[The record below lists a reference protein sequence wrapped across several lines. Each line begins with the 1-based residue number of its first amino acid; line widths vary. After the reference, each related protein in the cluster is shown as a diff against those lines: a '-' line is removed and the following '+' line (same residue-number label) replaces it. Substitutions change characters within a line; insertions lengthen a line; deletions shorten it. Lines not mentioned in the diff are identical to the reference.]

1 MIQKGDELI
10 NGVNRVNYQ
19 QYSTETNNFNYNNPQ
34 IINSNGYIMD
44 NNSNNNGNLTQAMR
58 LVYIFS

>member
-19 QYSTETNNFNYNNPQ
+19 YPSGTNNFNYNNNNVQ
-34 IINSNGYIMD
+34 INGFIMD
-44 NNSNNNGNLTQAMR
+44 NSNNNNNGNLTQAMR
-58 LVYIFS
+58 